1 MTDLCLE
8 CQQNTTKLQRSANL
22 SDEEKSICV
31 KPHQEH
37 LDKAKAERE
46 YYGKACKEAEDNF
59 SSFQDEF
66 DFVENHNSC
75 SLEKTMHYS
84 FDYARQVHIP
94 SNSMQPGPI
103 YFKTPRKCD
112 IFCVTSKAVPSGVN
126 FMIDE
131 SVSVGKGA
139 NSIINYLY
147 YYLKHHGFQGRRSLC
162 AGCLFSHLEQTKV
175 CSDVWSRL

>member
-22 SDEEKSICV
+22 SDEEKSIYV

-37 LDKAKAERE
+37 LDKTKGERE
-46 YYGKACKEAEDNF
+46 YYRKACKEAKDNF

-75 SLEKTMHYS
+75 SLEKTLHYS

-94 SNSMQPGPI
+94 SNPTQPCPI

-112 IFCVTSKAVPSGVN
+112 IFGATTEAVPRQVN
-126 FMIDE
+126 
-131 SVSVGKGA
+131 S
-139 NSIINYLY
+139 
-147 YYLKHHGFQGRRSLC
+147 
-162 AGCLFSHLEQTKV
+162 
-175 CSDVWSRL
+175 